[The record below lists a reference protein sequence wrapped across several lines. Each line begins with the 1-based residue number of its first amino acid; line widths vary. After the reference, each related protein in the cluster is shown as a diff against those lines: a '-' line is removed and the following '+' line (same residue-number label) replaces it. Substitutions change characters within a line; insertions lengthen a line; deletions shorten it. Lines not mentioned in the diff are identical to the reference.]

1 MEGEAG
7 AVDAEAALAGE
18 LFNRQVAQTK
28 LELLGERAA
37 RLQRENEELRA
48 RHDAREQETH
58 EFVAYFQ
65 REIQAR
71 DKQLSKLGDELAAAK
86 LSHALALE
94 AAQQA
99 RESEAA
105 QLAHAAA
112 SKEESLSEQ
121 LFLVREELHQLEV
134 FRDVKEA
141 MAVRLRDLEA
151 ALAQAKAQA
160 AEDSAA
166 LERKFIEERGRQQ
179 KEHEKAL
186 ARVRQQAKE
195 DARNGLDADTR
206 KIVTDNR
213 RMGEELRFQLHAT
226 DELARDKAALEARAH
241 KLQLDAQLA
250 RDKEGEY
257 ARQAQRQARELAQLR
272 ADLRALEKQ
281 ASANLAAAQ
290 RDRHAALAE
299 GERER
304 EDLAL
309 DADGLRRLLRLKNKE
324 LRSLRRLAQAVLD
337 QRSDVEQ
344 FFLDALAHVR
354 RELAAERSEQRA
366 AEREQYQADMRRA
379 IGLPPGGGSSS
390 IRFPKLSAGASS
402 PPPPG
407 NKPRGLQGK
416 VDLRELSWEDRERV
430 LRLVF
435 ARINGSQ
442 SAVDAGGVADA
453 DARLGSPDAGLG
465 GSNNSSNQRSS
476 VVYFATEAADPA
488 DSGGDD
494 GLGLGPS
501 EASMSLTGLPI
512 VPRAPP
518 QPAAAGHH
526 RLSGAAT
533 RSR

>member
-1 MEGEAG
+1 AAPILILPPLVVARLEKGPALASRPWLRVPLLLALVGAAIQFSVPLTFGLFRQTAQLDAALLEPELAAATRRDGRPTRPSLYTTVMEGEAG

-105 QLAHAAA
+105 QFAHAAA

-250 RDKEGEY
+250 RDKE
-257 ARQAQRQARELAQLR
+257 
-272 ADLRALEKQ
+272 D
-281 ASANLAAAQ
+281 
-290 RDRHAALAE
+290 
-299 GERER
+299 
-304 EDLAL
+304 
-309 DADGLRRLLRLKNKE
+309 
-324 LRSLRRLAQAVLD
+324 
-337 QRSDVEQ
+337 
-344 FFLDALAHVR
+344 
-354 RELAAERSEQRA
+354 
-366 AEREQYQADMRRA
+366 
-379 IGLPPGGGSSS
+379 
-390 IRFPKLSAGASS
+390 
-402 PPPPG
+402 
-407 NKPRGLQGK
+407 
-416 VDLRELSWEDRERV
+416 
-430 LRLVF
+430 
-435 ARINGSQ
+435 
-442 SAVDAGGVADA
+442 
-453 DARLGSPDAGLG
+453 
-465 GSNNSSNQRSS
+465 
-476 VVYFATEAADPA
+476 
-488 DSGGDD
+488 
-494 GLGLGPS
+494 
-501 EASMSLTGLPI
+501 
-512 VPRAPP
+512 
-518 QPAAAGHH
+518 
-526 RLSGAAT
+526 
-533 RSR
+533 